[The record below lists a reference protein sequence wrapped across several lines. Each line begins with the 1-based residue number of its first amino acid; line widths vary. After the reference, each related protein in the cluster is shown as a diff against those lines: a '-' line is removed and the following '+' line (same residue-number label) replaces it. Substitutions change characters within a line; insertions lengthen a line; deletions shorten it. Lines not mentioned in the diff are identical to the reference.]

1 MLQQRLPQIQP
12 PLLSTSPFIQTYHL
26 LLFMNMFLSFS
37 FITSCAQT
45 SLPTSNQNLE
55 INLYKQNMHTV
66 ILVCIRKLV
75 VDCSL
80 NFNLAVDIK
89 YVIFQHFSFLSVYP
103 HLSTPSAHWPCQ
115 DHHILALLLWENTR
129 NSWSK
134 TATAGLRPVFGRNF
148 RISWEQK
155 KD

>member
-1 MLQQRLPQIQP
+1 MCKVTLKMLTCVDGTSIVDFDADCSRNDHRFNHCQCLA
-12 PLLSTSPFIQTYHL
+12 PLSLQTYYVM
-26 LLFMNMFLSFS
+26 LFMNMFLSFS

-75 VDCSL
+75 VYSSL

-89 YVIFQHFSFLSVYP
+89 YVIFQHFLLPSVYP
-103 HLSTPSAHWPCQ
+103 HLSALSAHRPCQ
-115 DHHILALLLWENTR
+115 DHHTLASLL
-129 NSWSK
+129 
-134 TATAGLRPVFGRNF
+134 
-148 RISWEQK
+148 
-155 KD
+155 